1 MTKSNMNDI
10 KIESKLNEF
19 DKSLEKVSKFLFEN
33 KEIFKN
39 LKFYDK
45 KFYKDE
51 LSKLH
56 FQIEECWDIG
66 NFDDFDTTNLIVKC
80 NKKNQIVEVIDK
92 TKEFDNKREKRIERK

>member
-1 MTKSNMNDI
+1 MNDI
-10 KIESKLNEF
+10 TIESKLKEF

-51 LSKLH
+51 LSSLH
-56 FQIEECWDIG
+56 YHLEKCWDIG
-66 NFDDFDTTNLIVKC
+66 NFDDFDTTNLVVKFKNDKIV
-80 NKKNQIVEVIDK
+80 VIDK
-92 TKEFDNKREKRIERK
+92 MKEFDNKRK